1 MNVIVTTHVDHPE
14 SVEKKDAT
22 KKHIDVFA
30 WVSRFED
37 NQIDGFCCSAASKC
51 FIWMQALRD
60 WLCAGSGRVQILEN
74 KQIIY
79 RGESCFSETTGGG

>member
-1 MNVIVTTHVDHPE
+1 MTTHVDHPE

-22 KKHIDVFA
+22 NKHIDVFA
-30 WVSRFED
+30 WVHRFKD
-37 NQIDGFCCSAASKC
+37 NQIGGFCCSAASKR

-74 KQIIY
+74 KRITY
-79 RGESCFSETTGGG
+79 RGESCFSETTAGG